1 MARSRRKKGN
11 PLLAKIVVVTLAV
24 HAVALPIL
32 AHFGAFK
39 KIQREL
45 GTSRVVMVTVPPL
58 EKEKPKAAEKTE
70 KKPKTAEKKPGGSPK
85 ATAAQRSNVP
95 QPKVVAPAATPGEGG
110 SGGGP
115 TVDANGS
122 GKAGALPPGAG
133 GPATN
138 TTPPVEKPPVPEPK
152 PQPKIEPPPTP
163 KTPEPVVKPPVVE
176 PPAPKPEP
184 APRRI
189 VQAEAIE
196 SPEPTIP
203 DELRTES
210 FEKTL
215 VVEADVDTGGH
226 PTNVRVAEGTGV
238 KALDDAGLDAA
249 RRYRFK
255 PATVDDAP
263 VEQHVRFRI
272 IFKVE

>member
-1 MARSRRKKGN
+1 MARRRRKKGN
-11 PLLAKIVVVTLAV
+11 PLLAKIVVATLAA

-39 KIQREL
+39 EIQRQL
-45 GTSRVVMVTVPPL
+45 NTSRVVMVTMPPL
-58 EKEKPKAAEKTE
+58 EKEKPAEKAA
-70 KKPKTAEKKPGGSPK
+70 KKKAAPVKKAPGGAPKTS
-85 ATAAQRSNVP
+85 AASRSNVP
-95 QPKVVAPAATPGEGG
+95 QPKVVASAATPGEGG

-115 TVDANGS
+115 TVDPNGS

-133 GPATN
+133 GPAKTP
-138 TTPPVEKPPVPEPK
+138 PPVEKPPTPEPK
-152 PQPKIEPPPTP
+152 PEPKVEPPVTKP
-163 KTPEPVVKPPVVE
+163 PEPAPKPPVVE
-176 PPAPKPEP
+176 PPPAKPIP

-189 VQAEAIE
+189 VQAEAID
-196 SPEPTIP
+196 SPQPTIP
-203 DELRTES
+203 DDLRAEP

-215 VVEADVDTGGH
+215 IVEADVDTGGH
-226 PTNVRVAEGTGV
+226 PTNVKIAEGTGV

-249 RRYRFK
+249 RRYKFK